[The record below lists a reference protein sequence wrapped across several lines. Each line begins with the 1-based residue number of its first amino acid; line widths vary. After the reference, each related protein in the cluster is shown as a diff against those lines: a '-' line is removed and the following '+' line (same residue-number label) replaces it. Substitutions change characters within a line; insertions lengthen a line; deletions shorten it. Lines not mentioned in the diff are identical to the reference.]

1 MATKTLKTLPTD
13 NLELVN
19 QCAVSLN
26 LMRESFAKA
35 EAFREDAN
43 VRIVALHS
51 AKVVIGRYGKCL
63 LATAFKD
70 ALIGGG
76 LAKGTADNYLSTFRG
91 AVESG
96 KPVADWNPNRK
107 GKGKGAKGSAKGSK
121 GFDELMAACFNHDGG
136 KTLKTFCEQWQ
147 SMYDDDAPGSFHECI
162 ADYLRS
168 EGYDLAE

>member
-1 MATKTLKTLPTD
+1 MATKTTATLPVD
-13 NLELVN
+13 NLALVN
-19 QCAVSLN
+19 ECATSLV

-43 VRIVALHS
+43 VRIVALHN
-51 AKVVIGRYGKCL
+51 AKVSIGRYGKCL

-70 ALIGGG
+70 SLVASG
-76 LAKGTADNYLSTFRG
+76 LAKGTAQNYLSTFRD
-91 AVESG
+91 AVASG

-136 KTLKTFCEQWQ
+136 ATLKKYCQEWQ
-147 SMYDDDAPGSFHECI
+147 GMYDDATGSFHECI
-162 ADYLRS
+162 ADYLKR
-168 EGYDLAE
+168 EGYELAE